1 MPVDAYRGP
10 TDPLSGLHRV
20 GATEPALVAA
30 LAWPALVLYI
40 VFSMGRGARNRG

>member
-1 MPVDAYRGP
+1 MSEAADLIKAI
-10 TDPLSGLHRV
+10 
-20 GATEPALVAA
+20 AALVAA